1 MALYP
6 TTLETQID
14 QSHHDPLRVLVV
26 GAGIA
31 GLTAAQLL
39 RRAGL
44 HPIVVERA
52 GPEADDGY
60 MLALMPMV
68 EAALRDLDVWEPY
81 RNASTALHRFRLRSR
96 TGAVLRTDSMTSML
110 QRYGDYRGISRG
122 RLMEVLTHAGAPV
135 TFGTTVGALHES
147 SDAVE
152 VTTSDGERTTT
163 IQVDAV
169 VISDGIGSRT
179 RDLVL
184 HQPCARVDTGWG
196 GWVVWAPPGEETDVG
211 TELWGAGFFLG
222 RYPVLGQDGIFLGG
236 PAPATA
242 TGPQRFADS
251 VQERLRN
258 PDPPVTQALQAVR
271 GAPERFYWPLQD
283 VRVPRWTTGRTVLL
297 GDAGAGFLPTAGIGA
312 GMAMESSW
320 VLARMIQTLLLET
333 PRVPSGAAL
342 ARILSAYEHLQR
354 PRVEKAQDNSRAL
367 ARLMFRTS
375 RPVAFGREVA
385 LRIMNVEQ
393 ALRPIQ
399 KLLASPPRPD
409 EAAREALEASTAT
422 PGPSR

>member
-1 MALYP
+1 
-6 TTLETQID
+6 
-14 QSHHDPLRVLVV
+14 
-26 GAGIA
+26 
-31 GLTAAQLL
+31 
-39 RRAGL
+39 
-44 HPIVVERA
+44 ERA

-122 RLMEVLTHAGAPV
+122 RLMEVLTHAVA
-135 TFGTTVGALHES
+135 
-147 SDAVE
+147 
-152 VTTSDGERTTT
+152 VTTLDGERTTT
-163 IQVDAV
+163 IRVDAV

-236 PAPATA
+236 PAAATA
-242 TGPQRFADS
+242 AGPQRFADS

-258 PDPPVTQALQAVR
+258 PDPPVAQALQAVR
-271 GAPERFYWPLQD
+271 RAPERFYWPLQD
-283 VRVPRWTTGRTVLL
+283 VRAPRW
-297 GDAGAGFLPTAGIGA
+297 
-312 GMAMESSW
+312 
-320 VLARMIQTLLLET
+320 
-333 PRVPSGAAL
+333 
-342 ARILSAYEHLQR
+342 
-354 PRVEKAQDNSRAL
+354 
-367 ARLMFRTS
+367 
-375 RPVAFGREVA
+375 
-385 LRIMNVEQ
+385 
-393 ALRPIQ
+393 
-399 KLLASPPRPD
+399 
-409 EAAREALEASTAT
+409 
-422 PGPSR
+422 